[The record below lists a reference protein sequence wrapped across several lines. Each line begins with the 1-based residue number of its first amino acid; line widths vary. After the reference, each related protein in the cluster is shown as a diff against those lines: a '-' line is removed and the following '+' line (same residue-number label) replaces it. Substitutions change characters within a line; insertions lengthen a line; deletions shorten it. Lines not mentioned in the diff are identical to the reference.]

1 MEFFSRV
8 ILGNHMTEETKV
20 SETESQSQQD
30 FATTE
35 STESEQNNEGLYRA
49 LKAEREARKNYER
62 QVKEQAAMLARF
74 EETNPD
80 EVKSLREEAAKAA
93 QLQAQFG
100 EAREAIELKYS
111 KEAEAARQSEALAKE
126 TLAEFRKKYALE
138 KIFLSAGGK
147 TDSADGISFFD
158 MLSNQIAGSFRQEED
173 GSLTVV
179 DAAGDPILDKESGK
193 RIDPLDFVSS
203 YKIHPVYGTFF
214 KGAKGTGAG
223 IGYGGTDANGMPVE
237 DMTNLS
243 RDEMFRRAFGT

>member
-1 MEFFSRV
+1 MA
-8 ILGNHMTEETKV
+8 EETKA

-100 EAREAIELKYS
+100 EAREAIELKY
-111 KEAEAARQSEALAKE
+111 
-126 TLAEFRKKYALE
+126 
-138 KIFLSAGGK
+138 
-147 TDSADGISFFD
+147 
-158 MLSNQIAGSFRQEED
+158 
-173 GSLTVV
+173 
-179 DAAGDPILDKESGK
+179 
-193 RIDPLDFVSS
+193 
-203 YKIHPVYGTFF
+203 
-214 KGAKGTGAG
+214 
-223 IGYGGTDANGMPVE
+223 
-237 DMTNLS
+237 
-243 RDEMFRRAFGT
+243 